1 MIRKFAFIPFVA
13 LAVACG
19 DGGLPEA
26 EAPEA
31 PDVEAPEAP
40 EAPEADVPEA
50 PEAPEVDEAGGDEEE
65 AE

>member
-19 DGGLPEA
+19 GGGLPEA
-26 EAPEA
+26 EAPES

-40 EAPEADVPEA
+40 EADVPDVEA

-65 AE
+65 AAE